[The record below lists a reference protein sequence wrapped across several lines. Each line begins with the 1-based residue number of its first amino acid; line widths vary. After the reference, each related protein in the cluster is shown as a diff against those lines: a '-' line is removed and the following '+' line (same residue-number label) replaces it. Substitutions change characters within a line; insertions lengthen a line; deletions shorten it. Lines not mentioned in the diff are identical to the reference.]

1 MKMASHFNGKR
12 IRFIIYIFS
21 IITIYLI
28 PISYIESRS
37 FCLWYNLFEV
47 KCFGCGMTRALF
59 NLSRLNIAKAINYNS
74 MIVLAVIPIFF
85 IIKDTLNTLIHEL
98 RKFNDN

>member
-1 MKMASHFNGKR
+1 
-12 IRFIIYIFS
+12 
-21 IITIYLI
+21 
-28 PISYIESRS
+28 
-37 FCLWYNLFEV
+37 
-47 KCFGCGMTRALF
+47 MTRALF

-85 IIKDTLNTLIHEL
+85 IIKDALNTLIHEL